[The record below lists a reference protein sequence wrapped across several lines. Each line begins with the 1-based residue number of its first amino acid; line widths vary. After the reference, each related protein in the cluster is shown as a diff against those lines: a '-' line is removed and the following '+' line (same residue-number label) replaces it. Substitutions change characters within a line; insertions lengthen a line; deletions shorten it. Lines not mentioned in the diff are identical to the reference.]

1 MVQDSWSP
9 ASPARLT
16 AVWTGIAAA
25 SPLTR
30 IEAAGGVCVVC
41 GVCQPLPCPTAYA
54 VGLSRQGG
62 GMLTHPSRWS
72 AAALAGCTTVV
83 ATRATVQPLGLQ
95 GICMCMLNGCHAGC
109 RAMLHHFNVVAL
121 LAVLQCRSLGLHGL
135 ACSTGSMPEAV
146 GPLRCT

>member
-1 MVQDSWSP
+1 MHCIIDSDESAWCWGAWLRP
-9 ASPARLT
+9 WLLAIV
-16 AVWTGIAAA
+16 AVY
-25 SPLTR
+25 
-30 IEAAGGVCVVC
+30 AAGAGSTPAADMYFSYRL
-41 GVCQPLPCPTAYA
+41 CQQHRHAIL
-54 VGLSRQGG
+54 
-62 GMLTHPSRWS
+62 LTHPSRWS

-121 LAVLQCRSLGLHGL
+121 HAVLQCRSLGLHGL